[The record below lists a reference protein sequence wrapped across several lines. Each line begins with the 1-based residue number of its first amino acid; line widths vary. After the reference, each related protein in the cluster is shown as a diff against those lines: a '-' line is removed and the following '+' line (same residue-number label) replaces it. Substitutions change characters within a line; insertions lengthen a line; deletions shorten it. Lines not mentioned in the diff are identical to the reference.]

1 LELCE
6 YLLGWKATPAFLWT
20 YFYHRIGPD
29 EKGLFSSSILSPFV
43 QDKKLF
49 MVSVKKRLTESPL

>member
-1 LELCE
+1 VESHSSFFVDL
-6 YLLGWKATPAFLWT
+6 
-20 YFYHRIGPD
+20 FYHRIGPD